1 MKGIGFMD
9 AAFEVYNDR
18 GYGLAEVFPQL
29 GRTCPLE
36 LLLQV
41 GLEWTSVTE

>member
-1 MKGIGFMD
+1 MD

-18 GYGLAEVFPQL
+18 GYGLGEVIRQL